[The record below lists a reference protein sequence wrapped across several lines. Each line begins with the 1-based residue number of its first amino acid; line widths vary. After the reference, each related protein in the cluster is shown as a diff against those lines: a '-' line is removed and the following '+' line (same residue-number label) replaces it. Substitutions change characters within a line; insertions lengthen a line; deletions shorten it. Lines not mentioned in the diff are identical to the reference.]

1 MSSAQNSKS
10 VTASNSYVFSQEN
23 LTGVDHLSKKDIEY
37 ILDYAETYKNKVEN
51 KTPLKPSLSG
61 KVIFNLF
68 FENST
73 RTRVSFELAAK
84 KLGAEIVNFD
94 FNSSSV
100 NKGESF
106 LDTILTLEAMKPDG
120 VIIRHSEYGA
130 PEFLSKHMNCP
141 IINAGDS
148 WREHPTQALLD
159 ALTIREKKN
168 GLNGLKI
175 AICGDIAHSRVASS
189 NIKLLSKMG
198 AHIHLIAPTYLLPE
212 KIETKNTHTFDN
224 LEDGLKDCD
233 IVMTLRIQK
242 ERMEA
247 GLIKSDIDYFNSFG
261 ITHDKLKFAKK
272 DAFIMHPGPMN
283 RGIEIADDVADDPD
297 KSLILDQ
304 VANGVYIR
312 MAILN
317 LLIGSIN

>member
-1 MSSAQNSKS
+1 MSSAQKNKTVLPSEPYDFLQKH
-10 VTASNSYVFSQEN
+10 
-23 LTGVDHLSKKDIEY
+23 LTGIDHLSPKDIEY
-37 ILDYAETYKNKVEN
+37 ILLPAEYFKEQHESK
-51 KTPLKPSLSG
+51 KTLKTSLKG
-61 KVIFNLF
+61 KVLFNLF
-68 FENST
+68 YENST

-84 KLGAEIVNFD
+84 KLGADIVNFD
-94 FNSSSV
+94 INTSSI

-130 PEFLSKHMNCP
+130 PEFLSRHMSCP
-141 IINAGDS
+141 VINAGDS

-159 ALTIREKKN
+159 ALTIKQIKGRIE
-168 GLNGLKI
+168 GLKV

-212 KIETKNTHTFDN
+212 KIEAKNTDIFDN

-242 ERMEA
+242 ERMNA
-247 GLIKSDIDYFNSFG
+247 GLIKSDIDYFKSYG
-261 ITHDKLKFAKK
+261 ITHDSLKHAKK
-272 DAFIMHPGPMN
+272 DAYIMHPGPIN
-283 RGIEIADDVADDPD
+283 RGIEISDELADDPD
-297 KSLILDQ
+297 KSLIRLQ
-304 VANGVYIR
+304 VSNGVFIR
-312 MAILN
+312 MAILD
-317 LLIGSIN
+317 LLLGNIS